1 MEVLAQGIGAIF
13 TDPDADK
20 ARAFFRKKSRAL
32 KPKVMS
38 VKEAVE
44 KFVHDGDYLVIGG
57 FGANRIPTAVCHEMI
72 RQGRKKMG
80 FASHTSTHD
89 FQILCAGEVFDKLD
103 VAYIVGLEA
112 RGLSPNP
119 AGTWRAGR

>member
-1 MEVLAQGIGAIF
+1 VEVLAQGIGAIF

-44 KFVHDGDYLVIGG
+44 KFVHDGDYLVTGG
-57 FGANRIPTAVCHEMI
+57 FGANRIPAAVVHEI
-72 RQGRKKMG
+72 LRQGRKKMG
-80 FASHTSTHD
+80 FAGHTATR
-89 FQILCAGEVFDKLD
+89 FQISARVRFSTSSMWPTSSAWKPAVFPPTP
-103 VAYIVGLEA
+103 E
-112 RGLSPNP
+112 S
-119 AGTWRAGR
+119 TWRAGR

>member
-44 KFVHDGDYLVIGG
+44 KFVHDGDYLCIGG
-57 FGANRIPTAVCHEMI
+57 FGANRIPAAVCHEI
-72 RQGRKKMG
+72 VRQIGR
-80 FASHTSTHD
+80 ASCRERVYHP
-89 FQILCAGEVFDKLD
+89 V
-103 VAYIVGLEA
+103 
-112 RGLSPNP
+112 
-119 AGTWRAGR
+119 